1 MAIELRVTTGAR
13 AGSRERFDKSVVS
26 VGRHPLNDLRFD
38 ATKDLDVSA
47 RHAEIRSI
55 DDRHVLHDL
64 GSTNGTY
71 VNGEK
76 VVGGRALEEGDTILF
91 GAGGPQV
98 TFHRVEAQH
107 QPLGNRAPAAAE
119 SAASAGTRPS
129 TGRRPTEVRIAEA
142 VAQHTSRLR
151 RMMIG
156 LGVVVVVGV
165 GVAFWIA
172 ERSAANSRQQLATL
186 LAANDSLA
194 RELEQRLEQTG
205 MAAQALELAHEESRQ
220 LAAQLR
226 ERQQTGGD
234 ISTLSAELRT
244 ATARTAV
251 ISRMD
256 YAAVTAQNK
265 DAIVFIVV
273 EMQEGGGPPS
283 SGTGFN
289 VLPSGLI
296 VTNRHVVQDSAGRAA
311 RRVAVA
317 FDGTSGRWLPATV
330 ESVSESDEL
339 AFLRIERPGA
349 YPVVAGI
356 ARTLTSAQLGD
367 PVAILG
373 YPLGTSIAGMDGD
386 IDALR
391 PAATLGVG
399 TVSKLM
405 DSALQ
410 LDAYAAQGSSGSP
423 VFDARGLVVG
433 IVYGGAPESNGRIVY
448 AVPSSRLAEQLPTDA
463 AAVVR

>member
-1 MAIELRVTTGAR
+1 
-13 AGSRERFDKSVVS
+13 
-26 VGRHPLNDLRFD
+26 
-38 ATKDLDVSA
+38 
-47 RHAEIRSI
+47 
-55 DDRHVLHDL
+55 
-64 GSTNGTY
+64 
-71 VNGEK
+71 
-76 VVGGRALEEGDTILF
+76 
-91 GAGGPQV
+91 
-98 TFHRVEAQH
+98 
-107 QPLGNRAPAAAE
+107 
-119 SAASAGTRPS
+119 
-129 TGRRPTEVRIAEA
+129 
-142 VAQHTSRLR
+142 
-151 RMMIG
+151 MMIG
-156 LGVVVVVGV
+156 LGVVVIVGV

-194 RELEQRLEQTG
+194 RELERRLEQTG

-226 ERQQTGGD
+226 ARQQTGGD

-296 VTNRHVVQDSAGRAA
+296 VTNRHVVQDAAGRAA
-311 RRVAVA
+311 RRIAVA

-330 ESVSESDEL
+330 ESVSETDEL

-356 ARTLTSAQLGD
+356 ARTLTAAQLGD

-448 AVPSSRLAEQLPTDA
+448 AVPSTRLAEQLPTDA

>member
-1 MAIELRVTTGAR
+1 MPIELRVTTGAR

-38 ATKDLDVSA
+38 AAKDLDVSA

-98 TFHRVEAQH
+98 TFHRVVAARN
-107 QPLGNRAPAAAE
+107 QPVGNRAKAAAG
-119 SAASAGTRPS
+119 SAAGTRP
-129 TGRRPTEVRIAEA
+129 TAGRRPTEVRIAEA

-156 LGVVVVVGV
+156 LGVIVVVGV

-172 ERSAANSRQQLATL
+172 ERSAASSRQQLATL

-205 MAAQALELAHEESRQ
+205 MAAQALAIAHEESRQ

-296 VTNRHVVQDSAGRAA
+296 VTNRHVVQDSAGRNA
-311 RRVAVA
+311 RRIAVA
-317 FDGTSGRWLPATV
+317 FDDTRGRWLPATL

-356 ARTLTSAQLGD
+356 ARTLTSARLGD

-405 DSALQ
+405 DNALQ

-423 VFDARGLVVG
+423 VFDSRGLVVG

-448 AVPSSRLAEQLPTDA
+448 AVPSTRLAEQLPTDA
-463 AAVVR
+463 GAVVR

>member
-13 AGSRERFDKSVVS
+13 AGSRERFDKSVIS
-26 VGRHPLNDLRFD
+26 IGRHPLNDLRFD

-55 DDRHVLHDL
+55 DGRHVLHDV

-76 VVGGRALEEGDTILF
+76 VVGGRALQEGDTILF
-91 GAGGPQV
+91 GGGGPQV
-98 TFHRVEAQH
+98 TFHVVAAAAAA
-107 QPLGNRAPAAAE
+107 PATAAAPAAAP
-119 SAASAGTRPS
+119 AAAARPS
-129 TGRRPTEVRIAEA
+129 ARRPTEARIAEA
-142 VAQHTSRLR
+142 VEQHTSRLR
-151 RMMIG
+151 RMMVG
-156 LGVVVVVGV
+156 LGVIVVVGV
-165 GVAFWIA
+165 GLAFWIA
-172 ERSAANSRQQLATL
+172 QRSAADARRQLATL

-194 RELEQRLEQTG
+194 RELEARLEQTG
-205 MAAQALELAHEESRQ
+205 MAAQALEAARNESRQ
-220 LAAQLR
+220 LASELRAQQ
-226 ERQQTGGD
+226 ESGGD
-234 ISTLSAELRT
+234 VTTLSAELRD
-244 ATARTAV
+244 AQARTAV
-251 ISRMD
+251 IARMD

-283 SGTGFN
+283 SGSGFN

-296 VTNRHVVQDSAGRAA
+296 VTNRHVVQDSMGRDA
-311 RRVAVA
+311 RRIAVA
-317 FDGTSGRWLPATV
+317 FDGTSGRWLPASL
-330 ESVSESDEL
+330 ESVSETDEL
-339 AFLRIERPGA
+339 AFLRIERAGA

-356 ARTLTSAQLGD
+356 AESLTSARLGD

-405 DSALQ
+405 DSAVQ

-423 VFDARGLVVG
+423 VFDSRGLVVG
-433 IVYGGAPESNGRIVY
+433 VVYGGAPESNGRIVY
-448 AVPSSRLAEQLPTDA
+448 AVPSTRLAAQLPTDA